1 MNKSNLK
8 SVYTMI
14 GADVEID
21 GSVNLKEGI
30 IIYGQIHG
38 DVITNGPVR
47 IAKHGLVDGNVTG
60 LDIRVGGTVGNI
72 NSRPGILGENCV
84 LKGDIIYRK
93 LLIETELNLKER

>member
-38 DVITNGPVR
+38 DVITDGPVR
-47 IAKHGLVDGNVTG
+47 IAKHGSLM
-60 LDIRVGGTVGNI
+60 
-72 NSRPGILGENCV
+72 
-84 LKGDIIYRK
+84 
-93 LLIETELNLKER
+93 ET